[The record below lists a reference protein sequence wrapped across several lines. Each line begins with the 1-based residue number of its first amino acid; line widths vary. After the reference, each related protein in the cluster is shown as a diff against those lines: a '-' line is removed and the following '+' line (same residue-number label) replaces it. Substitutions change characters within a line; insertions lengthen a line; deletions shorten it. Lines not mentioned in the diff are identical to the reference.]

1 MKAARRSSLLA
12 VLTLVSLA
20 AGVVGLVAWRSLGDP
35 SVPFLSVRPPAA
47 WIVHAMPWQLTAR
60 QVKERRVRFRMQF
73 DLPSEPGSGY
83 IRLRAFR
90 GYTLWVN
97 DAKIGGVR
105 DLAASWKHVQEHDVA
120 GALRSGRNEI
130 QVEAV
135 HNTGPPA
142 LWLVLEADETTVRT
156 DAQWQARIDG
166 GEWAPVRLATEPM
179 AHPITRT
186 SPTVA
191 DGWRDAW
198 SLVALWTAV
207 AAAVAAV
214 VCWVRR
220 RGRRRLDDDDTTTR
234 PGRRTEL
241 ALLGLVA
248 LLWLLLCA
256 NNLYRLPPVV
266 GFDSP
271 AHLEYVS
278 FVQTHQRLPLA
289 SDGWEMY
296 QPPLYYVLSACAIPL
311 GRSAGWTDAEAAV
324 PKLISM
330 IGGLLQVILVWWVLR
345 IMFPDSVRA
354 RSAGL
359 VLAAAMP
366 MNLYM
371 SQYPSNELMS
381 VALVT
386 ASVVLAL
393 RICRD
398 DAATWG
404 RYAILGG
411 VLGLAML
418 AKHTA
423 FLAVVVVLTVMAG
436 RVAAGGVRRWR
447 GVFGRVGVTAV
458 TLLLVAGW
466 FGYRNWA
473 HFGNPLVGN
482 WDPVSG
488 NAWWQDPGVGTSAYY
503 LRFGRSL
510 TEPFH
515 SCLYSYGDGIYSTL
529 WGDGMCAGIADV
541 RFRPPW
547 HYDLMAVGYALAWLP
562 TALIAVGLVAAV
574 VRWIRRPD
582 ATWALLVGHGL
593 LVGFAV
599 FYMTLK
605 LPYYAQAKGFYG
617 LTAMACLCVLG
628 GWGFDLVSRGV
639 GRLGVVLWIVLVV
652 WAVNAYASVFVWPVD
667 AQTHCNLGHVFS
679 YQGKSDRGVE
689 HFRQAV
695 CKDPDLID
703 AYAPLGGLLSNLGR
717 YAEARQAWQD
727 GLARDPNH
735 LELMNN
741 LAWLLATCSEAAVR
755 DGPAAL
761 KLAQR
766 ACNATGHEN
775 PFVLDSLAAAQAENG
790 QFDQAV
796 KTVERAIELARSQ
809 GRHNALPGMRSRSA
823 MYEAGRPY
831 RGPTGNAARS
841 ETPNTGP

>member
-1 MKAARRSSLLA
+1 MKASRRSSLLA

-20 AGVVGLVAWRSLGDP
+20 AGVAGLVAWRSLRDA
-35 SVPFLSVRPPAA
+35 SIPFLSARSPAA
-47 WIVHAMPWQLTAR
+47 WIVYAMPWQLTAR
-60 QVKERRVRFRMQF
+60 QVKERRVRFRTEF
-73 DLPSEPGSGY
+73 DLPSEPGSGS

-105 DLAASWKHVQEHDVA
+105 DLAASWKRVQEHGVA
-120 GALRSGRNEI
+120 SALRSGRNEI
-130 QVEAV
+130 QVEV
-135 HNTGPPA
+135 THNTGPPG
-142 LWLVLEADETTVRT
+142 LWLVLQADETTVSS
-156 DAQWQARIDG
+156 DGQWQARIDG
-166 GEWAPVRLATEPM
+166 GDWTPVRLATEPM
-179 AHPITRT
+179 AHPITQT
-186 SPTVA
+186 SPSVA
-191 DGWRDAW
+191 DGWREAW
-198 SLVALWTAV
+198 PLVTVWTAV
-207 AAAVAAV
+207 AVGVAAAV
-214 VCWVRR
+214 CWIRR
-220 RGRRRLDDDDTTTR
+220 RRRPDGDDTPR
-234 PGRRTEL
+234 PCRRTEL
-241 ALLGLVA
+241 AFLGLVT

-271 AHLEYVS
+271 AHLDYIT
-278 FVQTHQRLPLA
+278 FVQTHQKLPLA

-311 GRSAGWTDAEAAV
+311 GRAADWADAETAV

-330 IGGLLQVILVWWVLR
+330 LSGLLQVVLVWWVLR

-359 VLAAAMP
+359 ILAAAMP

-398 DAATWG
+398 EAATWG

-423 FLAVVVVLTVMAG
+423 FLAVVVVLTVLAG
-436 RVAAGGVRRWR
+436 RVAGGGVRRWR
-447 GVFGRVGVTAV
+447 GVFAGVGVTAV

-466 FGYRNWA
+466 FAYRNWS

-515 SCLYSYGDGIYSTL
+515 SCLYSYGDGIYSTV
-529 WGDGMCAGIADV
+529 WGEGMCAGIADV

-547 HYDLMAVGYALAWLP
+547 HYDLMAVGFSLAWLP

-574 VRWIRRPD
+574 VRWIRRPEP
-582 ATWALLVGHGL
+582 TWALLVGHGL

-628 GWGFDLVSRGV
+628 AWGFDWVSRGI
-639 GRLGVVLWIVLVV
+639 GRLGVGLWIALAV
-652 WAVNAYASVFVWPVD
+652 WGLNAYASFFVWPVD
-667 AQTHCNLGHVFS
+667 AQTHYNLGHVFG
-679 YQGKSDRGVE
+679 YQGKSDRGIE

-695 CKDPDLID
+695 RKDPDLID

-727 GLARDPNH
+727 GLGRDPNH
-735 LELMNN
+735 LELTNN
-741 LAWLLATCSEAAVR
+741 LAWLLATCPDATVR
-755 DGPAAL
+755 NGPAAL
-761 KLAQR
+761 KHAER
-766 ACNATGHEN
+766 ACDATGHEN
-775 PFVLDSLAAAQAENG
+775 PFALDSLAAAQAENG

-796 KTVERAIELARSQ
+796 KTVERAIELAGSQ
-809 GRHNALPGMRSRSA
+809 GHHNALSGMRSRSA

-831 RGPTGNAARS
+831 RGPTANAART
-841 ETPNTGP
+841 EAPNSGP